1 MDIETLNRLER
12 LTDSIKELSRAYES
26 NLRSARYGV
35 VALKD
40 GYILRDTHNGT
51 TLGTR
56 TSLAQMVVCIKGFG
70 IDTTDVIF
78 QL

>member
-12 LTDSIKELSRAYES
+12 LTDSVKELSRAYES
-26 NLRSARYGV
+26 NLRNARYRV
-35 VALKD
+35 VSLKD
-40 GYILRDTHNGT
+40 GYILRDTHDGT

-56 TSLAQMVVCIKGFG
+56 TSLEQMIICIKGFG